1 MTASATGAGGR
12 SGTAAAGGTSGPAAE
27 GGTSGASEAAAGP
40 AALVAEAR
48 RWRGWRWLPLLAVVV
63 AGVVALGIGS
73 HRTSHPTLEQE
84 TTSIAS
90 AVRCPV
96 CSGETAAESQTT
108 DAQNIRRTIK
118 QDLEAGRSRQ
128 QILAQLVA
136 AYGVSELERPPVRGF
151 NLVLWLLPGV
161 VVAAAVAGLVV
172 VFRRWRTARARAVS
186 EADRRLVGEAMARDP
201 NEQERR

>member
-1 MTASATGAGGR
+1 MTASAGVPPEARPVSLAG
-12 SGTAAAGGTSGPAAE
+12 
-27 GGTSGASEAAAGP
+27 
-40 AALVAEAR
+40 EAR
-48 RWRGWRWLPLLAVVV
+48 RGPGWRWVPLLALVVV
-63 AGVVALGIGS
+63 GVTVLAIGS
-73 HRTSHPTLEQE
+73 HRTSHPTLAQE

-96 CSGETAAESQTT
+96 CSGETAAQSQTT

-118 QDLEAGRSRQ
+118 ADLEAGRTRQ

-136 AYGVSELERPPVRGF
+136 AYGISELERPPVRGF
-151 NLVLWLLPGV
+151 NLILWLLPGV

-172 VFRRWRTARARAVS
+172 VFRHWRVARARAVS
-186 EADRRLVGEAMARDP
+186 EADRRLVGEALARHP